1 MMEQFEYNEYVIL
14 AMFQAKSRS
23 QTMDAIRGVMPYVGE
38 DEEILT
44 LVNSTLEKLEHISD
58 AEFLQM
64 DLEMYKDEPAENEEW
79 N

>member
-1 MMEQFEYNEYVIL
+1 
-14 AMFQAKSRS
+14 
-23 QTMDAIRGVMPYVGE
+23 MDAIRGVMPYVGE

-64 DLEMYKDEPAENEEW
+64 DLEMYKDEPTEDEEW